1 MDGLSSAGRLAAD
14 GYLLLRG
21 LLPAEAVLA
30 VRAAVTGALAGVG
43 WLADGTH
50 PLDAVPGP
58 GFQPE
63 QAAITDEYFSGYEA
77 VQRLQA
83 FHELAHDP
91 ALVAMAAGLLGVEPG
106 AVLVHPRKI
115 FRASPPGDALRTPAH
130 QDHRLIQ
137 GTVDVLTMWI
147 PLGDCPVQLGGLAV
161 LAGSAGEGL
170 RPIRPAPGVGGVVI
184 DGEDALE
191 QDPRWRHAPMAAGD
205 VLLFHALTVHEAR
218 PNRTDRLRLS
228 VDFRYQRATD
238 PVAEGSL
245 KPHWFPRLPDHDELC
260 RGWTSTAAVAV
271 PPGVAVAAPF
281 DAFDPALATP
291 RSTLIAQ

>member
-1 MDGLSSAGRLAAD
+1 VSAADRLATD

-21 LLPAEAVLA
+21 LLPAPAVLE
-30 VRAAVTGALAGVG
+30 VRAEVTRALAEVG
-43 WLADGTH
+43 WLAPGTD
-50 PLDAVPGP
+50 PVDAIPGP

-63 QAAITDEYFSGYEA
+63 QAAITDEYFTGYEA

-91 ALVAMAAGLLGVEPG
+91 ALVTLAAALLGEDP
-106 AVLVHPRKI
+106 ARVLVHPRKI

-147 PLGDCPVQLGGLAV
+147 PLGDCPVELGGLAV
-161 LAGSAGEGL
+161 LTGSPAGGL

-184 DGEDALE
+184 DGDLDALE
-191 QDPRWRHAPMAAGD
+191 RDPNWRHVPMAAGD
-205 VLLFHALTVHEAR
+205 VLLFHALTVHGAR
-218 PNRTDRLRLS
+218 PNRSDRLRLS
-228 VDFRYQRATD
+228 VDFRYQRASD

-271 PPGVAVAAPF
+271 PDGVRVAPPF

-291 RSTLIAQ
+291 PSTLVAQ